1 MCGLHYRG
9 GCVLGLKKSCCSMY
23 SFHLLNSAFGG
34 PRNFKI
40 MKMLRHFRLSGF
52 VARGVRFKIS

>member
-9 GCVLGLKKSCCSMY
+9 GCVLNVLISLTKQR
-23 SFHLLNSAFGG
+23 FWE